1 MKKLVVIAVVG
12 AGLFL
17 VSCEKE
23 SFGPRACEKDAPSW
37 EVDDSFGKRGA
48 KTESDMIVID
58 GGTIT
63 DPNDDEDGNGKK
75 KGKTN

>member
-1 MKKLVVIAVVG
+1 MKKLLVIAFIG
-12 AGLFL
+12 SGLFL
-17 VSCEKE
+17 VSCHKE
-23 SFGPRACEKDAPSW
+23 NVGPRECDKDIPTW
-37 EVDDSFGKRGA
+37 DTDSFDKRSGKNDDG
-48 KTESDMIVID
+48 TVVLD